1 MSTKFRIFFNKL
13 SNHNL
18 PKSSLLFSKSIKC
31 NNFSKLGNIHALQQ
45 NKALFSTSV
54 RLTQNNIESTASET
68 AKVDFVNG
76 LVRVTI
82 RLPARGELCEFNLKL
97 LNDSV
102 GTLIENLLI
111 EDKSIEKAQVYSK
124 EGVRISR
131 STPISA
137 IVLQPFTIKINE
149 TAFDL
154 EPPSMFAKD
163 QQTDSEVES
172 KNDLEEIRQ
181 LVSKLYLHLNVEQ
194 FETKREQEIVT
205 ELENLKDE
213 IQPMEK
219 SRQELSLIAKKHT
232 NRMVWLGLGL
242 MGIQAGIMARLT
254 WFDYSWDIVEP
265 ISYFV
270 SYSAVVGT
278 YAYFVLTRKE
288 YDYASAT
295 DRIFL
300 RNFHKN
306 AIKNHLDISKYNELR
321 NTIYKLENDL
331 RKIKTSQL
339 KNYDDAG
346 K

>member
-1 MSTKFRIFFNKL
+1 MSSKFRIFCNRL
-13 SNHNL
+13 SHGNL
-18 PKSSLLFSKSIKC
+18 PKSSILFNKSIIYRNLLKVQNMQHPYKVLFTTSSRLSI
-31 NNFSKLGNIHALQQ
+31 NNL
-45 NKALFSTSV
+45 
-54 RLTQNNIESTASET
+54 ESPAPE
-68 AKVDFVNG
+68 AANLDFVNG
-76 LVRVTI
+76 LIKLTI
-82 RLPARGELCEFNLKL
+82 KLPARGELCEFNLKL
-97 LNDSV
+97 LNDNV

-111 EDKSIEKAQVYSK
+111 EDKSIEKAQVYSQD
-124 EGVRISR
+124 GVRISKN
-131 STPISA
+131 TPISA
-137 IVLQPFTIKINE
+137 IVLNPFIIKIND
-149 TAFDL
+149 TIFNL
-154 EPPSMFAKD
+154 EPPSILAKVEK
-163 QQTDSEVES
+163 TDIEKQS

-181 LVSKLYLHLNVEQ
+181 LVSKLYLHLNVDH
-194 FETKREQEIVT
+194 FEAKREQEIVT
-205 ELENLKDE
+205 ELENLKNE
-213 IQPMEK
+213 IEPMEK
-219 SRQELSLIAKKHT
+219 SREELSLIAKKHT

-242 MGIQAGIMARLT
+242 MGIQAGILARLT

-306 AIKNHLDISKYNELR
+306 AVKKNLDISKYNELR

-339 KNYDDAG
+339 RNYEDG
-346 K
+346 NK